1 VKILAKQPTAGGS
14 IDDMEPEYREW
25 PINFAKSDYLALC
38 RYDGKTAP
46 ILAVR
51 HQNEVGY

>member
-1 VKILAKQPTAGGS
+1 MKILAKQPTAGGS